1 MSEDDFDEIESK
13 RFIRGLAFAF
23 SIVFT
28 AGLAFLLAYYL
39 IFVR

>member
-1 MSEDDFDEIESK
+1 MSQEEFSNQETK
-13 RFIRGLAFAF
+13 RLIRGLAFAF
-23 SIVFT
+23 SIMFI